1 MATTTTTELAPAAP
15 EQPAPPPEKKPGAK
29 KAAAKK
35 PAAKSKPA
43 AKPKAAKP
51 AGKKVPVKAA
61 KTKPSPKAAPKV
73 APKVAPKPALKD
85 SASKA
90 VAASQPKAKLKLVRD
105 SFTMPKADFD
115 LIEVL
120 KKRALNSKRPAKKS
134 ELLRAGLHALLA
146 LSDAQLVAGLGQ
158 LSELKPGRPKKTA

>member
-15 EQPAPPPEKKPGAK
+15 EQPAPPPEKKPAAK

-43 AKPKAAKP
+43 AKPKPAKP

-61 KTKPSPKAAPKV
+61 KTKPSPKV
-73 APKVAPKPALKD
+73 VPKPALKD